1 MTDSVLIAHRGAQ
14 KMTFDD
20 LKLLPVP
27 EATRTHKPVPH
38 HQIVSA
44 IIETLG
50 FRHINVVSQ
59 EFAATPDGMKCFGVL
74 TLDHEFSGCRFAI
87 GLRNANDKSF
97 RLALTVGYRVMVC
110 DNLAFKGD
118 FTPLIAK
125 HSSSFNLIDSL
136 SVGIDR
142 MQRNFEPLQ
151 RSVCDWRANILSEN
165 DAKLVIYEAFV
176 EGKLAVSPKLMKSVH
191 HHYFE
196 PEIDEF
202 KQATLWSLSNAFT
215 SAFKDLK
222 PFDQYKAAA
231 KLFPFLNHYYRPF

>member
-1 MTDSVLIAHRGAQ
+1 MTDAILIAHRGAQ
-14 KMTFDD
+14 KMSFDD
-20 LKLLPVP
+20 LRNLPVP

-38 HQIVSA
+38 HEIVSA
-44 IIETLG
+44 VIETLG

-215 SAFKDLK
+215 SAFKTLD
-222 PFDQYKAAA
+222 PIPQFKATA
-231 KLFPFLNHYYRPF
+231 KLGAFLAKLPA